1 MCGVIYC
8 KYHRG
13 RVVVNCD
20 IYIYIYIYKQTM
32 TTVSANLVIGNVVEI
47 TTSQNDVIKGE
58 IFAFEETTGVVILRK

>member
-20 IYIYIYIYKQTM
+20 IYIYIYIQTM

>member
-8 KYHRG
+8 KYHKG

-20 IYIYIYIYKQTM
+20 IYIYIYIQTM

>member
-20 IYIYIYIYKQTM
+20 IYIYIQTM

>member
-20 IYIYIYIYKQTM
+20 IYIYKQTM